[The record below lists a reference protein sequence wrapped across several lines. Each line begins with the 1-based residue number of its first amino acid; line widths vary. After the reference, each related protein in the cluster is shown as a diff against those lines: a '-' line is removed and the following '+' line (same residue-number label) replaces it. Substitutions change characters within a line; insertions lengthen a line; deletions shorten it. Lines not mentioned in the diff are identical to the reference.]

1 MHTDNALMQRTAAII
16 LGIAG
21 IVALGVIAFLLMSPR
36 AAEEPDATAEPTAS
50 PEPTPSATLNA
61 DLLERRWTVLY
72 VGTDQNER
80 REAEGSTLNTDA
92 LMLVSLSADQSQLT
106 LVSLPRDTVDVPLPD
121 GSLYDRKI
129 NGLYVE
135 RGMEALVG
143 AMETLYGVPID
154 AYILL
159 DMDDFAALVEAVDGV
174 EVSPDAPLA
183 DPIVNI
189 DLQPGPQELD
199 ASQTLGYV
207 RTRVDKDYGRMGRQ
221 QEVLVALVEKL
232 VDPETDLDL
241 AALIDGLDS
250 LETDVPLDQL
260 PTLIELA
267 RRAADAEVQ
276 TLVIQQPLITFEG
289 DRSDGRG
296 YILEPD
302 VEAIRAEVQELI
314 GE

>member
-1 MHTDNALMQRTAAII
+1 MQRTSAIV
-16 LGIAG
+16 LGIAA
-21 IVALGVIAFLLMSPR
+21 IVAVAVLAFLLMSRQPTESPT
-36 AAEEPDATAEPTAS
+36 ASASPEASAEPTA
-50 PEPTPSATLNA
+50 PATLSA
-61 DLLERRWTVLY
+61 DLLDQRWTVLY

-80 REAEGSTLNTDA
+80 RESEGATLNTDA

-106 LVSLPRDTVDVPLPD
+106 LVSLPRDTIDVPLSD
-121 GSLYDRKI
+121 GSVYAEKI
-129 NGLYVE
+129 NALYAE
-135 RGMEALVG
+135 RGMEALVD

-154 AYILL
+154 AHLLL
-159 DMDDFAALVEAVDGV
+159 DMDDFGALVGAVDGV
-174 EVSPDAPLA
+174 DVSPDAPLA
-183 DPIVNI
+183 DPIVDL

-221 QEVLVALVEKL
+221 QEVLVALVERL
-232 VDPETDLDL
+232 VDPETELDL
-241 AALIDGLDS
+241 TALVDGLDS

-267 RRAADAEVQ
+267 RRAADAEVRNL
-276 TLVIQQPLITFEG
+276 LVQPPLITFEG
-289 DRSDGRG
+289 DRNDGRG
-296 YILEPD
+296 YVLEAD